1 MSSAISI
8 VALIFAAASC
18 ALSLAVA
25 TRAKKILDPMVEGS
39 MIQRS
44 TIETGI
50 NVPDVGAL
58 YDHEG
63 KEIDLHTGQEG
74 NWILAVLSSSCP
86 GCAQQTPDYKRL
98 IGTENIPATRA
109 VTIVLGIGEDA
120 DEYAR
125 DVAQY
130 SRVIRTQ
137 DNLDALLSGIG
148 LKSYPTFAVVT
159 SDGVVKYSTPSVSA
173 LAASAKELVVA

>member
-8 VALIFAAASC
+8 VALIFATASC

-25 TRAKKILDPMVEGS
+25 TRAKKILDPMVEGA
-39 MIQRS
+39 MVPRS

-50 NVPDVGAL
+50 KIPDVGAL

-63 KEIDLHTGQEG
+63 NELDLRAGQEG
-74 NWILAVLSSSCP
+74 NWILAVLSSSCS

-98 IGTENIPATRA
+98 IATENIPATRA
-109 VTIVLGIGEDA
+109 VTIVLGTGEDA

-125 DVAQY
+125 SVAQY
-130 SRVIRTQ
+130 SRVIRNQ
-137 DNLDALLSGIG
+137 DNLDALLSAIG
-148 LKSYPTFAVVT
+148 LKSYPAFAVVT
-159 SDGVVKYSTPSVSA
+159 TDGVVKYATPSVSA
-173 LAASAKELVVA
+173 LVASAKELVVV